1 LEAAFAS
8 LTVTAV
14 DRLEQHS
21 VPCGRVRSVA
31 EAMAD
36 PQISARDMLLH
47 LDVPGHGD
55 FRVLGNPIKMS
66 GVGPSAALVPPRLGQ
81 HTSAVLQ
88 SLGYTDSEISAIA
101 DESVPA

>member
-1 LEAAFAS
+1 
-8 LTVTAV
+8 
-14 DRLEQHS
+14 
-21 VPCGRVRSVA
+21 VA

-36 PQISARDMLLH
+36 PQIPARDMLLH

-66 GVGPSAALVPPRLGQ
+66 GVSPQAPVVPPRLGQ
-81 HTSAVLQ
+81 HTSTVLQ
-88 SLGYTDSEISAIA
+88 SLGYADSEIAAIA